1 MMTRTMLVGAASV
14 AMMAVGMIG
23 GPLLAQ
29 QAVEQSPQTIDR
41 PAASQTATARPLTA
55 VDDMKVYSAG
65 GERVGEVEHT
75 VIDPQGNLAFVV
87 EIDEGFLGMAET
99 EVVVPMDR
107 LVFQGDRFQSRLT
120 EEEMKALQA
129 WD

>member
-1 MMTRTMLVGAASV
+1 MMKRTILVGAASV
-14 AMMAVGMIG
+14 AMMAIGMIG

-29 QAVEQSPQTIDR
+29 QNADQAPQVMDR
-41 PAASQTATARPLTA
+41 AAGNPSYHE

-65 GERVGEVEHT
+65 GERVGEVEKM
-75 VIDPQGNLAFVV
+75 VVDPQGNLAFVV

-99 EVVVPMDR
+99 EVVVPSDR

-120 EEEMKALQA
+120 EEEMKSLQH

>member
-1 MMTRTMLVGAASV
+1 MMKRTMLVGAASV
-14 AMMAVGMIG
+14 AMMAIGMIG

-29 QAVEQSPQTIDR
+29 QNADQAPQVMDRAAVKQSYDE
-41 PAASQTATARPLTA
+41 

-65 GERVGEVEHT
+65 GERVGEVEKM

-99 EVVVPMDR
+99 EVVVPSDR

-120 EEEMKALQA
+120 EEEMKSLQH